1 MNKLITDTI
10 TSFGNEDTRTVCAPI
25 LDCII
30 SAQHSIHD
38 FDVDSI
44 TDALTELECSH
55 DGNRDFTFD
64 FDGAEYRIIHKDV
77 IDRHYQDTIQELVES
92 CYDLNLD
99 KIPSFIAVSIDW
111 EQTAQNALVDGY
123 GHTFSSYDGSEEYVN
138 GWYIFRT
145 N

>member
-10 TSFGNEDTRTVCAPI
+10 ASIDNDDIKELYAPI

-30 SAQHSIHD
+30 KAQHSIDD
-38 FDVDSI
+38 FDSESI
-44 TDALTELECSH
+44 TDALAELECSN
-55 DGNRDFTFD
+55 DESDFTFD

-77 IDRHYQDTIQELVES
+77 IDISYQDAIQELVES
-92 CYDLNLD
+92 CYELNLD
-99 KIPSFIAVSIDW
+99 KIPAFIVVSIDW
-111 EQTAQNALVDGY
+111 EQTAQNALIDGY
-123 GHTFSSYDGSEEYVN
+123 GHTFSSYDGSEEFVN